1 MGDHHSRVGRADAVA
16 TNTVKS
22 QKRRNGASIMC
33 FWGQKKSFNFKQ
45 TQEGFVWIR
54 AKESLLLRVQAVQVC
69 RTVSQTVKTTGKI
82 CEISQRKIRQK
93 YGLLSFR
100 GIIDAKT

>member
-1 MGDHHSRVGRADAVA
+1 
-16 TNTVKS
+16 
-22 QKRRNGASIMC
+22 MC
-33 FWGQKKSFNFKQ
+33 FWGHKKSFNFKQ

-54 AKESLLLRVQAVQVC
+54 AKESLLLHVQVC